1 MDTDGT
7 CHSLARLSQTLAISA
22 IHGDATIPVTGI
34 ACQTDLGDVQAGS
47 LFAPLDLAPP
57 RVASLAAQA
66 VGRGAA
72 ALLLAQALDIP
83 VPQLIVPDVRA
94 ALAQVAATFY
104 GHPANGLTCIG
115 VTGTDGKTTT
125 TLLIDSI
132 LRTAGLRPGLV
143 GSLDWRVGDT
153 RFQHQTTQTT
163 PEAPLVQHLLRQMV
177 VAGDRCAILETTS
190 HGLALHRLD
199 AVPFA
204 IGAMTFVT
212 QDHLDFHG
220 SVAAYRRAKAM
231 LFERVAANRGVAV
244 LNADDPASRAMATY
258 TSGAEVLFYSATGRP
273 VDIRATA
280 VEPHPAGTRFTLSL
294 PSGSATLTLP
304 LLGEFNVANALC
316 AAGVAYAAGV
326 PLAQITQGLAST
338 PPIPGLLTRV
348 DAGQRFLV
356 LIDEAKSVT
365 QLVTALEVARQLT
378 PAGRVIAVVGGSD
391 GAQPGV
397 VAQKGEVAALVADY
411 AVFTTQLA
419 RKTDPALLVAQ
430 IADGARAAG
439 GIEDTT
445 FVRVIDRREAIGHAL
460 QWARP
465 GDCVL
470 LTGKGVEDELTVLDT
485 TYPWNEEAIAR
496 QILADLGYAGVPGQL
511 SPHD

>member
-1 MDTDGT
+1 LDNHEHCPSLIGVRHVLGT
-7 CHSLARLSQTLAISA
+7 GV
-22 IHGDATIPVTGI
+22 IHGDATIPITGI
-34 ACQTDLGDVQAGS
+34 ACNTGLGDVQTGS
-47 LFAPLDLAPP
+47 LFAPLDLSSTRTA
-57 RVASLAAQA
+57 ALATRA
-66 VGRGAA
+66 VERGAA
-72 ALLLAQALDIP
+72 ALLLEQTLDIP
-83 VPQLIVPDVRA
+83 IPQLIVPHVRA

-104 GHPANGLTCIG
+104 GHPARELTCIG

-132 LRTAGLRPGLV
+132 LRTAGRRPGLV
-143 GSLDWRVGDT
+143 GSLEWRVGDT

-163 PEAPLVQHLLRQMV
+163 PEAPQVQHLLRQMV
-177 VAGDRCAILETTS
+177 DAGDRFAILEATS

-199 AVPFA
+199 AVPFT

-220 SVAAYRRAKAM
+220 SVAAYRRAKAI
-231 LFERVAANRGVAV
+231 LFERVADNRGVAI
-244 LNADDPASRAMATY
+244 LNADDPASRAMAAY
-258 TSGAEVLFYSATGRP
+258 ASDGQVLFYSATGRP

-280 VEPHPAGTRFTLSL
+280 VEPYTAGTRFTLSL

-316 AAGVAYAAGV
+316 AAGVAFAAGV
-326 PLAQITQGLAST
+326 SLAQIIEGLELA

-348 DAGQRFLV
+348 DAGQPFLV
-356 LIDEAKSVT
+356 LIDEAKSVP

-378 PAGRVIAVVGGSD
+378 PAGRVIAVVGSSD

-397 VAQKGEVAALVADY
+397 VEQKGEVTALVADY

-419 RKTDPALLVAQ
+419 RKTDPTLLVAQ
-430 IADGARAAG
+430 LADSARAAG
-439 GIEDTT
+439 GIEDAT
-445 FVRVIDRREAIGHAL
+445 FARVVDRRSAIAQAL
-460 QWARP
+460 HLAGP

-470 LTGKGVEDELTVLDT
+470 LTGKGVEDELTVLGT
-485 TYPWNEEAIAR
+485 TYPWDEEGIAR
-496 QILADLGYAGVPGQL
+496 QILMDLGYTAGPGQEHA
-511 SPHD
+511 P